1 MINDELIFTEQDV
14 SRHSASASLEGFGNR
29 TACNDGAGRIGRDG
43 ALNLP
48 PLGSVR
54 LITGHSA
61 GYAVGSTVRARYND
75 LRQGASAAQDHVG

>member
-29 TACNDGAGRIGRDG
+29 TACNDGAGRVGRDG

-48 PLGSVR
+48 TLGSVR
-54 LITGHSA
+54 LITGHNA
-61 GYAVGSTVRARYND
+61 GYAVGSTVWARYND
-75 LRQGASAAQDHVG
+75 LRRGASAAQDHVG

>member
-1 MINDELIFTEQDV
+1 MINYELIFTEQDA
-14 SRHSASASLEGFGNR
+14 SCHSGWASLEGFGNR
-29 TACNDGAGRIGRDG
+29 TACNDGAGRFGRDG

-61 GYAVGSTVRARYND
+61 SYAVGSTVQAHYND
-75 LRQGASAAQDHVG
+75 LRRGASAAQDHVG